1 MKRMFDIR
9 SETGLYH
16 DRLAATGERDA
27 LAQFNVGGGERD
39 SERGHIVQCGN
50 QRPYLVLDG
59 DFTFYAQE
67 VAPTR
72 EP

>member
-1 MKRMFDIR
+1 MKRMYDIR

-27 LAQFNVGGGERD
+27 LAQFNARGDDGEW
-39 SERGHIVQCGN
+39 GHIVQCGR

-59 DFTFYAQE
+59 DFSFYAQE
-67 VAPTR
+67 VVATR